1 MDSKLVLIISVVC
14 ILLLIRAIF
23 TSSRRLAS
31 LGYAI
36 LACGLVFALG
46 MVSAFFLV
54 PPSAPIAETYT
65 ETDAA
70 LKSLS
75 HSRAI
80 IASVAET
87 NAVLDRIS
95 AAVTI
100 GGLVAAVW
108 GAYKPPRRVKT

>member
-1 MDSKLVLIISVVC
+1 MDQLLLIISVVC
-14 ILLLIRAIF
+14 IPLLIRAIF

-36 LACGLVFALG
+36 LAGGLVVALG
-46 MVSAFFLV
+46 ALSIFFLV

-65 ETDAA
+65 GTDAV

-75 HSRAI
+75 HSKAI

-87 NAVLDRIS
+87 NAVLDRI
-95 AAVTI
+95 ANAMAI
-100 GGLVAAVW
+100 GSLVAAVW
-108 GAYKPPRRVKT
+108 GAYRPPRRVKA